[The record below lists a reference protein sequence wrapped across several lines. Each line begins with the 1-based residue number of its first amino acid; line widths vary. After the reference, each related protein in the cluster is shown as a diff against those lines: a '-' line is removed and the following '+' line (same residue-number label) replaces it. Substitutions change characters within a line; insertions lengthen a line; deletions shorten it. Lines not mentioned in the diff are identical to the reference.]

1 MNNTECVYAEAAD
14 YYVTKLT
21 CIVRMITDEREEQL
35 NQREVQLFREQ
46 KACLD
51 QLRLAEEQGE
61 QMEAIQTQIKARD
74 GMQNETLQ
82 KKNELLEIQIKE
94 HRQLVAEWQERERS
108 ASSQDK
114 QLGKREVALHNQ
126 DSELKRRK
134 IILESQARQRE
145 IEHHN
150 AVDKL
155 QARVDTFDKANKE
168 FRTTKSPHARQGIT
182 ANSQIL
188 QAKDSELATLKLK
201 VQQLQNIVF
210 LHEQHG
216 DEMLQSKEGEE
227 LLNDER
233 GFNSEQAEDIS
244 QLKKDNKMLKIK
256 LKRCGRDHDKAMSK
270 QRNAIIQRLELD
282 SERNE
287 LGGETSS
294 ADYSFLLKE
303 LKPLMKENKTL
314 RSEMDSVTDSMTS
327 LQCSQHTIQQE
338 DE

>member
-1 MNNTECVYAEAAD
+1 M
-14 YYVTKLT
+14 
-21 CIVRMITDEREEQL
+21 
-35 NQREVQLFREQ
+35 
-46 KACLD
+46 
-51 QLRLAEEQGE
+51 
-61 QMEAIQTQIKARD
+61 
-74 GMQNETLQ
+74 
-82 KKNELLEIQIKE
+82 LL
-94 HRQLVAEWQERERS
+94 
-108 ASSQDK
+108 
-114 QLGKREVALHNQ
+114 
-126 DSELKRRK
+126 
-134 IILESQARQRE
+134 
-145 IEHHN
+145 
-150 AVDKL
+150 
-155 QARVDTFDKANKE
+155 
-168 FRTTKSPHARQGIT
+168 
-182 ANSQIL
+182 
-188 QAKDSELATLKLK
+188 
-201 VQQLQNIVF
+201 
-210 LHEQHG
+210 
-216 DEMLQSKEGEE
+216 SKEGEE